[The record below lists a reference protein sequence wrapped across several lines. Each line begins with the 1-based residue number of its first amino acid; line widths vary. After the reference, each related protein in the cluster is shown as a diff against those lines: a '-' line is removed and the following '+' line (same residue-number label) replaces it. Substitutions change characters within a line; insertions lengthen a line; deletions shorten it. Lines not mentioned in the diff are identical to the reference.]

1 MENEVKKIIK
11 EQILLAEDNLS
22 DGYEWYGGEKSIDL
36 LVDNIYNAINKPVE
50 TTNEKPIEIEE
61 LENFPVMCLCGEHT
75 EECCADYCTE

>member
-1 MENEVKKIIK
+1 MNLKQVTKELTKKRDK
-11 EQILLAEDNLS
+11 EDLS
-22 DGYEWYGGEKSIDL
+22 DSNLEFEAYIDGIKDCFNL
-36 LVDNIYNAINKPVE
+36 INKPVE